1 MENNCLAV
9 TDDLHK
15 FLVAILP
22 KEYGFEFFAAD
33 LEDTYFEVLFPYDSP
48 IRELNEQRIER
59 MIFHVVP
66 FEDTTRICVK
76 MKSRTGRI
84 IISPFLGYKNG
95 ERIFTTKESVLDEC
109 IRLAWLPISRPIP
122 PLLQSNG
129 ECVVCLQE
137 GTVLEW
143 PCHNSHVTCE
153 ACIVKIIARDSKC
166 PLCREVI
173 LN

>member
-9 TDDLHK
+9 TDDLHR

-33 LEDTYFEVLFPYDSP
+33 LEDTYFEVRFPYDSP
-48 IRELNEQRIER
+48 IRELNEQQIER
-59 MIFHVVP
+59 MLFHVVP
-66 FEDTTRICVK
+66 FEDTTRIRVK
-76 MKSRTGRI
+76 MKSRTGRM
-84 IISPFLGYKNG
+84 IISPCLGYKNG

-109 IRLAWLPISRPIP
+109 IRLAWLPIPLPIP

-137 GTVLEW
+137 GSVLEW

-166 PLCREVI
+166 PLCREVMF
-173 LN
+173 N